1 MVWTMASTTMAG
13 WILLKCSPC
22 LFSVVD
28 NQSETLCVDKLN
40 RSAYICTHG
49 CMDVCM
55 HVCVYVCMDEQTEAA
70 RASTYLEQT
79 TAPSFKGTGPCNQP
93 SCDVELNVIT
103 WLRPPHSLP
112 RPLDGPWDHW
122 TDHWTDQ
129 GTIGPTIGRSNHWT
143 KAQKERPKNAQI
155 GRAWIEQA
163 CIALG
168 WLAG

>member
-1 MVWTMASTTMAG
+1 MAG
-13 WILLKCSPC
+13 WILLHKVLPLP
-22 LFSVVD
+22 LFGRGQPIRDFVRG
-28 NQSETLCVDKLN
+28 QTQPLCIYMYVWM
-40 RSAYICTHG
+40 YG
-49 CMDVCM
+49 CMYACMCVCM
-55 HVCVYVCMDEQTEAA
+55 YVCMDEQTEAA

-93 SCDVELNVIT
+93 SCDVKLNVIT